1 MAIQCGIVGLPN
13 VGKSTLFNA
22 LTKAGIAAANF
33 PFCTIEPNVGVVPV
47 PDPRLNALAG
57 IVNAWLLWRYLRRDG
72 LLVPQPGWGAFL
84 LKMLVACVVMTA
96 VVLAARHFVGDWCAL
111 GSVWHR
117 VAWLFA
123 AILAGALAYGG
134 TQVAMGLRPRH
145 LRH

>member
-1 MAIQCGIVGLPN
+1 MRAAIITVIVN
-13 VGKSTLFNA
+13 VL
-22 LTKAGIAAANF
+22 LTIAITTPLWLNKVPGAHAGIALA
-33 PFCTIEPNVGVVPV
+33 T
-47 PDPRLNALAG
+47 ALAG

-96 VVLAARHFVGDWCAL
+96 VVLAARHFVGDWRAL